1 MAEDARYAMS
11 FLFFTFDPLLYYYN
25 MQLEILSPEYKIFS
39 GNVYGVQLPGI
50 EGSFEI
56 LNNHAPIIAT
66 LGKGKMKIIK
76 DKNTTEL
83 YEITGGFVEML
94 NNKATVLI
102 ESAIALD

>member
-1 MAEDARYAMS
+1 
-11 FLFFTFDPLLYYYN
+11 
-25 MQLEILSPEYKIFS
+25 MQLEILSPEHKVYS
-39 GNVYGVQLPGI
+39 GTVYGIQLPGL

-56 LNNHAPIIAT
+56 LDHHAPMIAT

-94 NNKATVLI
+94 NNKASVLI
-102 ESAIALD
+102 EGATALD